1 MKRSMLSG
9 QLFGLV
15 KRWLC
20 ACFLWVSGFSLI
32 GNALAEDP
40 ASRETFDAKVSPFL
54 QKHCVRCHGGENPK
68 GDLLISR
75 LSDTIAAESDIDHWE
90 MVLERVSSGE
100 MPPEGEPQPSKA
112 ATDAVVEWIESGMQ
126 DYVSILD
133 QPPTTPHARRLTNF
147 EYQNTIR
154 DLIGFELNLI
164 DRLSKDPVKPYQFNN
179 TAALMR
185 LGPEQVNRYLECAR
199 MVMASAIVD
208 PQKPTVHRTYRE
220 FKPHGV
226 DKGLGLDE
234 VGVWGNRRHSPATG
248 IGVKEF
254 SSTGEY
260 RIRIKAA
267 AILPPGVEEL
277 PLRLVMGFGIN
288 VNSATE
294 QIEPVGT
301 VRLRNSPDEP
311 QVFEF
316 RGRIENHPAKP
327 GRVVK
332 GKQLPASMTITPQNL
347 YDDGTLNDG
356 RRDLA
361 MPRAVIEWIEMEVP
375 VVDVWP
381 PTHHTQILF
390 DSSLRVS
397 DPRAYVRQVLK
408 RFMSRA
414 YRRPANQ
421 AEVERFLAIHDLV
434 APELGSMEAAMRE
447 TLAMVLVSPQFLY
460 HTTAADDDSLRGY
473 EQASKLSY
481 FLWGSMPDQE
491 LFELAADGRLGD
503 QTVVEEQVRR
513 MLADERASDFVD
525 NFATQWLSLRKLKT
539 VPVNRDLFPRFLYY
553 VNAGERRGT
562 EVPYRPTIRDHMHA
576 ETVGFVGELIRR
588 NASVLNLIDSD
599 FAYLNQPLAA
609 HYGVDGVKGDALRP
623 VSLTPDHRLGGLLT
637 QGAILIGNGTG
648 TAPHPI
654 YRAVWLREAILGDAV
669 PAPPA
674 EVPALNESVGE
685 SAENALTIAE
695 LLQQHRKQESC
706 NDCHT
711 RLDPWGIPFEQY
723 NAIGR
728 FQPLVPEA
736 GTRVSGFNRQTH
748 HDLVGYNAYLKSI
761 HTVSVDA
768 KARLPGGF
776 VVDGMRELKDYL
788 LHDRQDEIVEN
799 VLRRLLSY
807 AIGRELTW
815 RDRFAVAKLLENGK
829 QRDYKFQDLIVL
841 ICNSKTFRGE

>member
-1 MKRSMLSG
+1 MLIDCWFGSG
-9 QLFGLV
+9 R
-15 KRWLC
+15 RWL
-20 ACFLWVSGFSLI
+20 LTRLLLLVSGFCFT
-32 GNALAEDP
+32 ADTVAEDLDRLD
-40 ASRETFDAKVSPFL
+40 AFDAKVLPFL
-54 QKHCVRCHGGENPK
+54 QTHCVRCHRPKNPK
-68 GDLLISR
+68 GEFAISR
-75 LSDTIAAESDIDHWE
+75 LSGALASGSDVDDWE
-90 MVLERVSSGE
+90 LVLERLSSGE
-100 MPPEGEPQPSKA
+100 MPPEGEPQPMKA
-112 ATDAVVEWIESGMQ
+112 ATEAVVEWIETVMRHH
-126 DYVSILD
+126 VSARD
-133 QPPTTPHARRLTNF
+133 QSALAPHSRRLTNF

-199 MVMASAIVD
+199 LVMASAIVD
-208 PQKPTVHRTYRE
+208 PQKPIVHRTYRE
-220 FKPHGV
+220 FKPHGI

-248 IGVKEF
+248 IGLKEF
-254 SSTGEY
+254 CSTGEY
-260 RIRIKAA
+260 RIRMKAA
-267 AILPPGVEEL
+267 AILPPGIEEL

-301 VRLRNSPDEP
+301 VRLRNSPDSP

-361 MPRAVIEWIEMEVP
+361 MPRAMIEWIEMEVP

-381 PTHHTQILF
+381 PEHHTQILF
-390 DSSLRVS
+390 DSPLRES
-397 DPRAYVRQVLK
+397 DPRGYVRAVLK
-408 RFMSRA
+408 RFMARA
-414 YRRPANQ
+414 YRRPASQ
-421 AEVERFLAIHDLV
+421 AEVERFLAIYDLV
-434 APELGSMEAAMRE
+434 SADFGSMEAAMRE
-447 TLAMVLVSPQFLY
+447 TLAMVLVSPQFMY
-460 HTTAADDDSLRGY
+460 HTVATVGESSQDY
-473 EQASKLSY
+473 ELASKLSY
-481 FLWGSMPDQE
+481 FLWGSMPDRE
-491 LFELAADGRLGD
+491 LFELAGDGKLRKRA
-503 QTVVEEQVRR
+503 VVEQQVRR
-513 MLADERASDFVD
+513 MLADQRSKDFVD

-553 VNAGERRGT
+553 VSAGERRGT

-588 NASVLNLIDSD
+588 NASVLDLIDSD
-599 FAYLNQPLAA
+599 FAFLNQPLAV
-609 HYGVDGVKGDALRP
+609 HYGVAGVQGDVLRP
-623 VSLTPDHRLGGLLT
+623 VTLGSTHRLGGLLT
-637 QGAILIGNGTG
+637 QGSILIGNGTG

-674 EVPALNESVGE
+674 DVPALTESVGE
-685 SAENALTIAE
+685 SAETALTIVE
-695 LLQQHRKQESC
+695 LLQQHRQQESC
-706 NDCHT
+706 HDCHA

-728 FQPLVPEA
+728 FQPLVPKP
-736 GTRVSGFNRQTH
+736 GTRVSGFSRQSH
-748 HDLVGYNAYLKSI
+748 HDLAGYNAYLASI
-761 HTVSVDA
+761 HTVAVDA
-768 KARLPGGF
+768 KTRLPGGF
-776 VVDGMRELKDYL
+776 PVDGLRELKDYL
-788 LHDRQDEIVEN
+788 LHNRKDEIAEN
-799 VLRRLLSY
+799 VIRRLLGY

-815 RDRFAVAKLLENGK
+815 RDRLAVAKLIESGK
-829 QRDYKFQDLIVL
+829 QRDYKFQDLIIL